1 MSKNGSLERWSIEDA
16 VDLYGVHNW
25 SAGYFDVSRQGE
37 VVVNPSG
44 TMGDK
49 NAVSLMKI
57 VSDLQDRGM
66 GMPILLRFRDIL
78 QSQIT
83 FLHKFFQETIEELG
97 YQNKYRGVYP
107 IKVNQQ
113 QQVVEEVTQ
122 FGSRFHHGL
131 EAGSKAELI
140 AAISLL
146 RDPEA
151 CLICNGYKDEEFVD
165 LGLYACKMGYNCF
178 FVIEMPSELQLILE
192 RAEAL
197 NIKPQI
203 GVRIKIS
210 TRGGGHW
217 SESSGDRSIFG
228 LSISQ
233 ILDVVETLKQK
244 DMLDSLQLL
253 HYHLGSQIPNIRDIR
268 FAVTEACR
276 VYGGLVEEGAPM
288 GYLDLGG
295 GLAVDYDG
303 SHTNFISSRN
313 YTMKEYCSDIIEV
326 IMSTLDDKSIPH
338 PVIITESGRAT
349 VAYYSVLVFNIL
361 DVSRF
366 ETHPIPEKMGEE
378 THEMLANL
386 LEVQQTI
393 NLKNLQ
399 ECYNDALYY
408 RDELRQLFKHGNISL
423 RERAM
428 GENIFW
434 HIIHKI
440 AQDVKKLKQIPNE
453 LEGIESALADIYY
466 CNFSVFQSLPDSWAI
481 GHLFPILPIHRL
493 NEAPSRNVILADIT
507 CDCDGKID
515 KFIDQHDVK
524 DTLQLHDINDTQEY
538 YLGIFLVGAY
548 QETLGDLHNL
558 LGDTN
563 IVSIQITEE
572 GDYELI
578 KEIEG
583 DSIEEILSYVEYD
596 VKTLHSDFREL
607 AENAIRKKLITPK
620 ERQKIMKAFRSSLRG
635 YSYYER

>member
-1 MSKNGSLERWSIEDA
+1 MKKSYSLERWSIENA
-16 VDLYGVHNW
+16 VDLYGVNNW
-25 SAGYFDVSRQGE
+25 GAGYFSISDQGE

-44 TMGDK
+44 TSGDK

-57 VSDLQDRGM
+57 VSDIKDRGM

-83 FLHKFFQETIEELG
+83 CLHKSFQDTIDEFG
-97 YQNKYRGVYP
+97 YKNKYRGVYP

-113 QQVVEEVTQ
+113 QQVVEEVTH

-146 RDPEA
+146 RDQEA

-178 FVIEMPSELQLILE
+178 FVIEMPSELELILE

-197 NIKPQI
+197 DIKPKI

-210 TRGGGHW
+210 TRAGGHW
-217 SESSGDRSIFG
+217 TESSGDRSIFG
-228 LSISQ
+228 LSMIQ
-233 ILDVVETLKQK
+233 ILDVVETLKK
-244 DMLDSLQLL
+244 RGMLDSLQLL

-268 FAVTEACR
+268 FALTEACR
-276 VYGGLVEEGAPM
+276 VYEGLFEEGAPM
-288 GYLDLGG
+288 GYIDLGG

-326 IMSTLDDKSIPH
+326 IMSTLDEKAIPH

-349 VAYYSVLVFNIL
+349 VAYYSVLLFNIL

-366 ETHPIPEKMGEE
+366 ETYPIPEILKEE
-378 THEMLANL
+378 THEMIVNL
-386 LEVQQTI
+386 WEVKQSI
-393 NLKNLQ
+393 NLKNIQ

-408 RDELRQLFKHGNISL
+408 RDELRQLFKHGSISL

-440 AQDVKKLKQIPNE
+440 SQDTKKLKNIPNE
-453 LEGIESALADIYY
+453 LEGIETALADIYY
-466 CNFSVFQSLPDSWAI
+466 GNFSVFQSLPDSWAI

-493 NEAPSRNVILADIT
+493 NEVPSRNVILADIT

-515 KFIDQHDVK
+515 KFIDQHAVK
-524 DTLQLHDINDTQEY
+524 NTLALHEINETEEY
-538 YLGIFLVGAY
+538 YLGVFLVGAY

-563 IVSIQITEE
+563 IVSVQITED

-583 DSIEEILSYVEYD
+583 DSVEEILSYVEYD
-596 VKTLHSDFREL
+596 VKTMISDFREL
-607 AENAIRKKLITPK
+607 AENAIRNKRITPK
-620 ERQKIMKAFRSSLRG
+620 ERQKIMKAFRSGLQG